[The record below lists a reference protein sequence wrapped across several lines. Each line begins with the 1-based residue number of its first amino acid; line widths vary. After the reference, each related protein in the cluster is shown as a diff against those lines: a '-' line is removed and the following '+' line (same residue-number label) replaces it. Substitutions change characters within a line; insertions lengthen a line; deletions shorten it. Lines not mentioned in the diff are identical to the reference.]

1 MTNIT
6 RQIHVPYSAAQMYHL
21 VNDVAAYPEFLP
33 WCDASRVLRVQDN
46 EMDASITLKVGAL
59 RKVFTTRN
67 INDPGKKIVVSL
79 LNGPFKSLDGFWSFN
94 DL

>member
-46 EMDASITLKVGAL
+46 EMDARPCARCSRHAISTIREKKLSSACSMARSSLWMVSG
-59 RKVFTTRN
+59 RSTT
-67 INDPGKKIVVSL
+67 
-79 LNGPFKSLDGFWSFN
+79 
-94 DL
+94 